1 MRLTAGE
8 EDIVL
13 RSAYKETTRT
23 KTTKL
28 HGHGYLSTYPTKNQ
42 LLQERLELQARE
54 VEILKEKLAKEAAE
68 REAEKEDLKK
78 SIREEMRQEVH
89 ALLAQHGLS
98 TLVQKLS
105 HLPFFV
111 NITTHTRTIAEGN
124 EIEECLQQSWIYAFR

>member
-13 RSAYKETTRT
+13 QSAYKETTGT

-28 HGHGYLSTYPTKNQ
+28 HGWGYLSTYPTKNQ

-98 TLVQKLS
+98 TLVQKD
-105 HLPFFV
+105 
-111 NITTHTRTIAEGN
+111 N
-124 EIEECLQQSWIYAFR
+124 EDLTGLDVPQSQHSRLVIP